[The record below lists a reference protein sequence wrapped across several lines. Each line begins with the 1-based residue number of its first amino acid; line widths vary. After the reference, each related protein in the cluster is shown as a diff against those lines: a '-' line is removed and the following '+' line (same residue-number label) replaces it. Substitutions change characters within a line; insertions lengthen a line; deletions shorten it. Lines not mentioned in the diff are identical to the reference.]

1 MRLEKCYFC
10 SSTIYPGHGIMFVRN
25 DAKQFRFCRS
35 KCHKNFKMKRNPRK
49 VKWTKAFRKAAGKE
63 MVVDGALDLERRRNV
78 PTRYD
83 RNVMMA
89 TLTAM
94 KKISAIRAKREFVF
108 TKSRIM
114 ARKKV
119 AEKTANLK
127 AVKKNVELVPRDQV
141 KRLQEHKILESK
153 DHRMDVDMDL

>member
-49 VKWTKAFRKAAGKE
+49 LKWTKAFRKAAGKE

-78 PTRYD
+78 PVRYD

-94 KKISAIRAKREFVF
+94 KKIAAVRARREFVF
-108 TKSRIM
+108 TKTRIM
-114 ARKKV
+114 QRKKL

-127 AVKKNVELVPRDQV
+127 AVKQNIELLPADKV
-141 KRLQEHKILESK
+141 KRLEETRILESK
-153 DHRMDVDMDL
+153 DQTMDVDMA

>member
-10 SSTIYPGHGIMFVRN
+10 SSTIYPGHGMMFVRN

-49 VKWTKAFRKAAGKE
+49 VAWTKAFRSAAGKE
-63 MVVDGALDLERRRNV
+63 MVVDGALDVERRRNV
-78 PTRYD
+78 PVRYD

-94 KKISAIRAKREFVF
+94 KKVAAIRAKREFVF
-108 TKSRIM
+108 TKTRITM
-114 ARKKV
+114 RKKV
-119 AEKTANLK
+119 AEKTSALK
-127 AVKKNVELVPRDQV
+127 SVKQNMEMLPADKI
-141 KRLQEHKILESK
+141 KRLQEHKLLDIKEDS
-153 DHRMDVDMDL
+153 MDVDMV